1 MQITTSCYA
10 PGAEAVLQ
18 YVTHGVTRGV
28 DLLQM
33 HIWLGAHLGKNI
45 HRPVSASWALPRKGR
60 GDWMQATVIPLCKAF
75 EAAAADFLYTQP
87 YPCPGKLIWKSPMI
101 NPEMRALWLRNH
113 TILSFEDRCKKLF
126 GEKYPVVPIKGGLE
140 VDNLNDVLKKYSVRQ
155 PNN

>member
-1 MQITTSCYA
+1 
-10 PGAEAVLQ
+10 
-18 YVTHGVTRGV
+18 
-28 DLLQM
+28 
-33 HIWLGAHLGKNI
+33 
-45 HRPVSASWALPRKGR
+45 
-60 GDWMQATVIPLCKAF
+60 MQATVIPLCKAF
-75 EAAAADFLYTQP
+75 EAAAADFLYMQP